1 MKCFLK
7 ALCVS
12 VLLCLSVLAVEGF
25 LTTATAQETKV
36 LEASKDN
43 ILLERTGSGN
53 SKSAGDSSAGQ
64 SDVLSNGNGPT
75 LFIGRTGQN
84 ANSIRRSLIAFD
96 IAGAIPA
103 GSRITSVKLSLNVT
117 MTAGGR
123 TRITLHRV
131 LSDWGEGNSSS
142 TGGRGA
148 QAEAGDATWF
158 HTFYPDKFWKR
169 PGGDFVMRQSSAQ
182 VVDAE
187 GTITLGST
195 RQMVVDVQ
203 AWLNSPKKNYGWLL
217 RGDETKGATAVVCQS
232 SESEDAATR
241 PQADCNFYSTVR
253 KKKKVT
259 KFRSADLFAI
269 ECYLVR
275 PP

>member
-1 MKCFLK
+1 MKRLQVLF
-7 ALCVS
+7 VS
-12 VLLCLSVLAVEGF
+12 VLLCLSVMAAEGF

-43 ILLERTGSGN
+43 VLLERARGGN

-64 SDVLSNGNGPT
+64 SDVLSNGSGPT

-117 MTAGGR
+117 TTAGGR
-123 TRITLHRV
+123 TRITSHRV

-148 QAEAGDATWF
+148 TAEAGDATWL
-158 HTFYPDKFWKR
+158 HTSYPDKFWKR

-182 VVDAE
+182 VVE
-187 GTITLGST
+187 EVGTITLGST
-195 RQMVVDVQ
+195 RQMVSDVQ

-232 SESEDAATR
+232 SESTDAATR
-241 PQADCNFYSTVR
+241 PQLTVTFIPPSR
-253 KKKKVT
+253 
-259 KFRSADLFAI
+259 RS
-269 ECYLVR
+269 R
-275 PP
+275 R